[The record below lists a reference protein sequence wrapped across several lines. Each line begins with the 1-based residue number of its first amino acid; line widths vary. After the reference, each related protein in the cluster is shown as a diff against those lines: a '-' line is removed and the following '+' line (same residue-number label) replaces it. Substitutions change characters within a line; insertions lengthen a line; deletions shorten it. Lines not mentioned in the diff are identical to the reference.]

1 MKFKIIKEN
10 ELGMVTFTT
19 IFSKFFC
26 DVKDVLMLCQK
37 LNICVDYVYVEASG
51 CNIERL
57 CFEIKKYGG
66 CEETDEQLL
75 IQVSDLEAIIKILFE
90 MEVEFFLLINSNQ
103 KEKQLNL
110 DAMKETDFRKLLL
123 KKEADRILSV
133 WLDESCIT
141 YHFLLSEENKEKYLL
156 LENID

>member
-66 CEETDEQLL
+66 CEETDEKLL

-141 YHFLLSEENKEKYLL
+141 YHFLLIHRISQSHEYRSRL
-156 LENID
+156 

>member
-51 CNIERL
+51 CNTERL
-57 CFEIKKYGG
+57 CFEINKNGG
-66 CEETDEQLL
+66 CEET
-75 IQVSDLEAIIKILFE
+75 
-90 MEVEFFLLINSNQ
+90 
-103 KEKQLNL
+103 
-110 DAMKETDFRKLLL
+110 
-123 KKEADRILSV
+123 
-133 WLDESCIT
+133 
-141 YHFLLSEENKEKYLL
+141 Y
-156 LENID
+156 